1 MFGARRRAARLLHR
15 LNVKANYHQEW
26 PGWDRSWFPAWK
38 HHKPRFRHIAPRKGT
53 PEELERRDNR
63 HT

>member
-1 MFGARRRAARLLHR
+1 LLHR